1 MESRM
6 ARSRTSSGVIALT
19 VNGKV
24 RKLDGPTALERFL
37 RDLGVDIKFVAVA
50 YNGTVLRREE
60 FGEVILSEGDTVEI
74 VRPVG
79 GG

>member
-1 MESRM
+1 M

-24 RKLDGPTALERFL
+24 RKLEEPTALEQFL
-37 RDLGVDIKFVAVA
+37 RNHDVDIKFVAVA

>member
-1 MESRM
+1 M

-19 VNGKV
+19 VNDKV
-24 RKLDGPTALERFL
+24 QKLEEPTVLEQFL
-37 RDLGVDIKFVAVA
+37 RNHDVDIKFVAVA

>member
-1 MESRM
+1 M
-6 ARSRTSSGVIALT
+6 ARSRTGSGVIALT

-24 RKLDGPTALERFL
+24 RKLEEPTTLEQFL
-37 RDLGVDIKFVAVA
+37 RNHDVDIKFVAVA

-60 FGEVILSEGDTVEI
+60 FGEIILSEGDTVEI

>member
-1 MESRM
+1 MV
-6 ARSRTSSGVIALT
+6 RSDTKSGIITLT

-24 RKLDGPTALERFL
+24 REMSEPTALEQFL
-37 RDLGVDIKFVAVA
+37 RDHGVDAKFVAVA
-50 YNGTVLRREE
+50 YNGTVLRKEE
-60 FGEVILSEGDTVEI
+60 FGQITLGEGDIVEI

>member
-1 MESRM
+1 MP
-6 ARSRTSSGVIALT
+6 RSRTSSGVIALT

-24 RKLDGPTALERFL
+24 RKLEEPTALEQFL
-37 RDLGVDIKFVAVA
+37 RNHDVDIKFVAVA